1 MYNHKPLKAAVVAG
15 GEGYLI
21 YRIFNELNL
30 QNDALTSQEEAIAAG
45 DSAGAANASLEAT
58 LHRDRKITWIW
69 WTMAAHLLQM
79 ADAYVDA
86 HLGPFAAGIREEDRS
101 SELLREPGM
110 AAAGPPVPR
119 DPTLTL
125 AVRVRF

>member
-1 MYNHKPLKAAVVAG
+1 LYNHKPLKAAVVAG

-21 YRIFNELNL
+21 YRIVKELNL
-30 QNDALTSQEEAIAAG
+30 QNDALDRQQEAIDNG
-45 DSAGAANASLEAT
+45 DAVAESVAVFEAN

-69 WTMAAHLLQM
+69 WTVTAHLLQM

-86 HLGPFAAGIREEDRS
+86 HLAPFAAGLREEDRS
-101 SELLREPGM
+101 SALLREPGAM
-110 AAAGPPVPR
+110 AVGPPLPR
-119 DPTLTL
+119 DPALTL